1 MQNSG
6 AALVTVPGS
15 ESVVSL
21 LAHLSSRPISELL
34 AVHQTIGLSNLH
46 IETKPIAI
54 THSVIKHLTLY
65 FSHDQ

>member
-21 LAHLSSRPISELL
+21 LAHLRSRPISELL
-34 AVHQTIGLSNLH
+34 AVHQTIDLSNLR

-54 THSVIKHLTLY
+54 THSVR
-65 FSHDQ
+65 